1 VIFIVSTTGD
11 GENPDSMKGF
21 WKILLNRNIPLDFL
35 EDVSFAVLGLGDT
48 KYDKYRPLIM

>member
-48 KYDKYRPLIM
+48 KYDKYRPSIM

>member
-1 VIFIVSTTGD
+1 
-11 GENPDSMKGF
+11 MKGF